1 MKQLIASILFL
12 LLSPIL
18 LQAQTLDDYLIEAGQ
33 NSSQLKARFA
43 EYEAALQRV
52 PQVGALPDPEANF
65 NFFLKPMERFMGE
78 QIGEASVMQMFPWV
92 GSLGAAKDEAYYMA
106 QMKLAEFNEA
116 KINLYHEVHTF
127 WINIYRID
135 KEAELLERELE
146 LTKALERIALAK
158 YKSAPASSASGASRQ
173 SAPARTGSSMGTTN
187 AGSGSSGM
195 AGMGG
200 GSTGS
205 TQASSGSSMSSG
217 SMASSS
223 MASSGTSMVDVIL
236 IRVQIKELEN
246 RLQLLRDSKTPQVIA
261 FNNILNREHN
271 AEVQVPDTLLPAELP
286 ASLSLI
292 QDSIRQNHPMLKMY
306 EWDEKAR
313 EAQYRMAQLMGRPM
327 IGVGLNYM
335 VFRPRTDEMTQMPMG
350 GENMVMP
357 MVSVTLPIYR
367 GKYNAAKREAE
378 LSKKAATYQKEA
390 TEKQLFSELSQL
402 LYEYQRT
409 TSMLNLLKDQI
420 TLNEQAIR
428 LLTTNYS
435 VAGAGIEDILRQ
447 RQSILTYKQ
456 QQLQAIVDQQS
467 AAHNISR
474 LMNTHIYT
482 ASQHD
487 TTK

>member
-1 MKQLIASILFL
+1 MKHFISSILLL
-12 LLSPIL
+12 LLSPII

-33 NSSQLKARFA
+33 NSPQLKARYA

-106 QMKLAEFNEA
+106 QMKLATFNEV
-116 KINLYHEVHTF
+116 KINLYHSVHTF
-127 WINIYRID
+127 WVNIYRIE

-158 YKSAPASSASGASRQ
+158 YKSAPAGNASGASRQ
-173 SAPARTGSSMGTTN
+173 STPARTSMGSTT
-187 AGSGSSGM
+187 ATGSGSSAM
-195 AGMGG
+195 DGMGG
-200 GSTGS
+200 NATGS
-205 TQASSGSSMSSG
+205 TPASTGNSSMSGG
-217 SMASSS
+217 SMASTS
-223 MASSGTSMVDVIL
+223 MAGSGTSMVDVIL
-236 IRVQIKELEN
+236 IRMQVKDLEN

-261 FNNILNREHN
+261 FNNILNREQN
-271 AEVQVPDTLLPAELP
+271 AAVQVPDTLLPTELP

-327 IGVGLNYM
+327 IGIGLNYM
-335 VFRPRTDEMTQMPMG
+335 VFRPRMDESSQMTMG

-409 TSMLNLLKDQI
+409 TSTLNLLQDQI
-420 TLNEQAIR
+420 QLNEQAIR

-447 RQSILTYKQ
+447 RQSILSYKQ

-467 AAHNISR
+467 AVHNISR

-482 ASQHD
+482 VSHD